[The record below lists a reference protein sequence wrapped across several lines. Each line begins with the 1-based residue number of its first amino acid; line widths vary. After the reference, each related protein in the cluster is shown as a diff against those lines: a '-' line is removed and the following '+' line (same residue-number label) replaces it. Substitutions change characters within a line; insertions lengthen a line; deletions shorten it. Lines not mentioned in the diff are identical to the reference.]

1 MRWSWKPLDRLELLW
16 IQAKEE
22 EQEERVRQAESW
34 EEVLERKD
42 LQQTMLAWR
51 EGVQGECGTG

>member
-1 MRWSWKPLDRLELLW
+1 MELLW